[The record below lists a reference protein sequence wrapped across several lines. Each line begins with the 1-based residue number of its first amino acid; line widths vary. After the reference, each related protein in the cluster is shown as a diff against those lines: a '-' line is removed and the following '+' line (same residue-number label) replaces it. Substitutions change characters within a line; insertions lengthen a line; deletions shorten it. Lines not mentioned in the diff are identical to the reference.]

1 MARFL
6 LTSDNENARIK
17 GIKFVR
23 ECYENMYRWL
33 SGNEEIQF
41 ESPFELIGR
50 VSREWHSAVDRLEA
64 ETMESEHW
72 QKQKKL
78 KIY

>member
-1 MARFL
+1 
-6 LTSDNENARIK
+6 
-17 GIKFVR
+17 
-23 ECYENMYRWL
+23 MYRWL

-64 ETMESEHW
+64 E
-72 QKQKKL
+72 
-78 KIY
+78 KIENLLNWEIFSKINYKNCILECIFRSMRRW